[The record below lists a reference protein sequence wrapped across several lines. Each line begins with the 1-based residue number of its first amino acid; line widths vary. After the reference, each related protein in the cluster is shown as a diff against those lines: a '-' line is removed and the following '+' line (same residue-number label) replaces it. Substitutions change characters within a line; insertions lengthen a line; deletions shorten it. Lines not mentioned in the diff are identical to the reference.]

1 MPSFDE
7 AWEAVAGSC
16 DGEPVPPTLRA
27 LLRWL
32 FLLNFA
38 LLIFASPTVAF
49 AAADESGPGHFV
61 EVEKGN
67 IYYEECGTGPS
78 AVVLIHDGIAH
89 SAVWDAVWPAFCKE
103 FHTVRYDRRGY
114 GRSPAATTWYYET
127 DDLFTLLRHLKIS
140 RAFLVGSSHG
150 GALTIDF
157 TLAHP
162 KLVDGMVLVGA
173 VVSGYGFSD
182 HFLNRGNANN
192 APMEKNDV
200 AAMISNWSND
210 KYLLAADHPEAKKKL
225 HEILSAAPQD
235 LNHPDFPR
243 PTPDSLPRL
252 NEIRVPALILVGDID
267 IPDVHSHAGVIEA
280 GIPNS
285 RRIILEDAGH
295 LMYLEKP
302 EEFTLLVITF
312 IKANRD

>member
-1 MPSFDE
+1 MEKYVF
-7 AWEAVAGSC
+7 
-16 DGEPVPPTLRA
+16 R
-27 LLRWL
+27 
-32 FLLNFA
+32 
-38 LLIFASPTVAF
+38 LIFAPLVAF
-49 AAADESGPGHFV
+49 IALTLPNSASTSADEPAPGHFV
-61 EVEKGN
+61 EVENGK
-67 IYYEECGTGPS
+67 IYYEECGTGPD

-89 SAVWDAVWPAFCKE
+89 SAVWDGVWPAFCKQ

-114 GRSPAATTWYYET
+114 GRSPAAATWYYET
-127 DDLFTLLRHLKIS
+127 DDLYTLLRHLKIS

-162 KLVDGMVLVGA
+162 KLVEGMVLVGA

-192 APMEKNDV
+192 QPLEKNDS
-200 AAMISNWSND
+200 AGMISNWAND

-225 HEILSAAPQD
+225 HDILSAAPQD
-235 LNHPDFPR
+235 LNHSDFPR

-252 NEIRVPALILVGDID
+252 NEIRVSTLILVGDVD
-267 IPDVHSHAGVIEA
+267 IPDVHAHAGVIEA

-285 RRIILEDAGH
+285 RRIIVEDAGH

-302 EEFTLLVITF
+302 EEFSRLVIAF
-312 IKANRD
+312 INANRD

>member
-1 MPSFDE
+1 MHQCS
-7 AWEAVAGSC
+7 V
-16 DGEPVPPTLRA
+16 
-27 LLRWL
+27 RWL
-32 FLLNFA
+32 PLLS
-38 LLIFASPTVAF
+38 LVLVIVTSPAGVL
-49 AAADESGPGHFV
+49 AATDESAPGHFV
-61 EVEKGN
+61 EVEKGK
-67 IYYEECGTGPS
+67 IYYDECGSGPD

-114 GRSPAATTWYYET
+114 GRSPVATTWYYET

-150 GALTIDF
+150 GALAIDF
-157 TLAHP
+157 TLAHL

-173 VVSGYGFSD
+173 VVSGYFSD
-182 HFLNRGNANN
+182 HVLNRGNANN
-192 APMEKNDV
+192 APLEKNDA

-210 KYLLAADHPEAKKKL
+210 KYLLAVDHPEAKKKL
-225 HEILSAAPQD
+225 HEILSASPQD

-252 NEIRVPALILVGDID
+252 GEIHVPTQILVGDID
-267 IPDVHSHAGVIEA
+267 IPDVHAHAGVIEA

-285 RRIILEDAGH
+285 RRIVVEDSGH

-302 EEFTLLVITF
+302 DEFTRLVIAF

>member
-1 MPSFDE
+1 MKRCP
-7 AWEAVAGSC
+7 
-16 DGEPVPPTLRA
+16 
-27 LLRWL
+27 LRWL
-32 FLLNFA
+32 FKLSLA
-38 LLIFASPTVAF
+38 LIILASPVGIL
-49 AAADESGPGHFV
+49 AATDESAPGHFV
-61 EVEKGN
+61 EVEKGK
-67 IYYEECGTGPS
+67 IYYDECGSGPD

-127 DDLFTLLRHLKIS
+127 DDLFTLLRHLKIN

-150 GALTIDF
+150 GELTIDF

-173 VVSGYGFSD
+173 VVSGYGYSD

-192 APMEKNDV
+192 APLEKNDV

-210 KYLLAADHPEAKKKL
+210 KYLLAADHPESKKKL

-235 LNHPDFPR
+235 LNHPDFPH

-252 NEIRVPALILVGDID
+252 AEIHVPSLILVGDID

-285 RRIILEDAGH
+285 RRIVVEDSGH

-302 EEFTLLVITF
+302 EEFVRLVIAF
-312 IKANRD
+312 IKYNRD

>member
-1 MPSFDE
+1 MKRCP
-7 AWEAVAGSC
+7 
-16 DGEPVPPTLRA
+16 
-27 LLRWL
+27 LRWL
-32 FLLNFA
+32 FKLSLA
-38 LLIFASPTVAF
+38 LVILASPVGVLGAT
-49 AAADESGPGHFV
+49 DESAPGHFV
-61 EVEKGN
+61 EVEKGK
-67 IYYEECGTGPS
+67 IYYEECGTGPD

-89 SAVWDAVWPAFCKE
+89 SAVWDAVWPAFCIE

-127 DDLFTLLRHLKIS
+127 DDIFTLLRHLKIN

-150 GALTIDF
+150 GGLTIDF

-162 KLVDGMVLVGA
+162 KLVEGMVLVGA
-173 VVSGYGFSD
+173 VVSGYGYSD
-182 HFLNRGNANN
+182 HFLDRGNANN
-192 APMEKNDV
+192 VPMEKNDV
-200 AAMISNWSND
+200 AAMISNWAND

-235 LNHPDFPR
+235 LTHPDFPR

-252 NEIRVPALILVGDID
+252 GQIRVPTLILVGDID
-267 IPDVHSHAGVIEA
+267 IPDVHAHAGVIEA

-285 RRIILEDAGH
+285 RRIVVDDSGH

-302 EEFTLLVITF
+302 EAFTRLVITF
-312 IKANRD
+312 IKANE

>member
-1 MPSFDE
+1 VEKYVFRS
-7 AWEAVAGSC
+7 
-16 DGEPVPPTLRA
+16 
-27 LLRWL
+27 
-32 FLLNFA
+32 
-38 LLIFASPTVAF
+38 IFAPLVAF
-49 AAADESGPGHFV
+49 IALTLPNSPSTSADEPASGHFV
-61 EVEKGN
+61 EVENGK
-67 IYYEECGTGPS
+67 IYYDECGTGPD

-89 SAVWDAVWPAFCKE
+89 SAIWDGVWPAFCKQ

-127 DDLFTLLRHLKIS
+127 DDLYTLLRHLKIS

-150 GALTIDF
+150 GELTIDF

-162 KLVDGMVLVGA
+162 KLVEGMVLVGA

-192 APMEKNDV
+192 QPLEKNDS
-200 AAMISNWSND
+200 AALISNWAND

-225 HEILSAAPQD
+225 HDILSAAPQD

-243 PTPDSLPRL
+243 LTPDSLPRL
-252 NEIRVPALILVGDID
+252 NEIRVPTLILVGDVD
-267 IPDVHSHAGVIEA
+267 IPDVHAHAGVIEA

-285 RRIILEDAGH
+285 RRIVVEDTGH
-295 LMYLEKP
+295 LMYLEKT
-302 EEFTLLVITF
+302 EEFSLLVITF

>member
-1 MPSFDE
+1 MNQCSLRRLFVLSL
-7 AWEAVAGSC
+7 AFIALTL
-16 DGEPVPPTLRA
+16 PTL
-27 LLRWL
+27 
-32 FLLNFA
+32 
-38 LLIFASPTVAF
+38 AS
-49 AAADESGPGHFV
+49 AAADESAPGHFV
-61 EVEKGN
+61 EVEKGK
-67 IYYEECGTGPS
+67 IYYDECGTGPD
-78 AVVLIHDGIAH
+78 AVILIHDGIAH

-127 DDLFTLLRHLKIS
+127 DDLFTLVRHLKITH
-140 RAFLVGSSHG
+140 AFLVGSSHG

-173 VVSGYGFSD
+173 VVSGYGFSN

-200 AAMISNWSND
+200 AAMTSNWSND

-225 HEILSAAPQD
+225 HEILSSAPQD
-235 LNHPDFPR
+235 LNHPDFMR

-252 NEIRVPALILVGDID
+252 NEIRVSTLVLVGDID
-267 IPDVHSHAGVIEA
+267 IPDVHAHAGVIEV

-285 RRIILEDAGH
+285 RRIVVEDAGH
-295 LMYLEKP
+295 LVYLEKP
-302 EEFTLLVITF
+302 EEFSRLVITF
-312 IKANRD
+312 IKTNRD

>member
-1 MPSFDE
+1 VEKYVFRS
-7 AWEAVAGSC
+7 
-16 DGEPVPPTLRA
+16 
-27 LLRWL
+27 
-32 FLLNFA
+32 
-38 LLIFASPTVAF
+38 IFAPLVAF
-49 AAADESGPGHFV
+49 IALTLPNSASTSPDDSGPGHFV
-61 EVEKGN
+61 EVENGK
-67 IYYEECGTGPS
+67 IYYDECGTGPD
-78 AVVLIHDGIAH
+78 AIVLIHDGIAH
-89 SAVWDAVWPAFCKE
+89 SAIWDGVWPAFCKQ

-127 DDLFTLLRHLKIS
+127 DDLYTLLRHLKIS

-150 GALTIDF
+150 GELTIDF

-162 KLVDGMVLVGA
+162 KLVEGMVLVGA

-192 APMEKNDV
+192 QPLEKNDS
-200 AAMISNWSND
+200 AALISNWAND

-225 HEILSAAPQD
+225 HDILSAAPQD

-252 NEIRVPALILVGDID
+252 NEIRVPTLMLVGDVD
-267 IPDVHSHAGVIEA
+267 IPDVHAHAGVIEA

-285 RRIILEDAGH
+285 RRIVVDDAGH

-302 EEFTLLVITF
+302 EEFSRLVITF

>member
-1 MPSFDE
+1 VEKYVFRS
-7 AWEAVAGSC
+7 
-16 DGEPVPPTLRA
+16 
-27 LLRWL
+27 
-32 FLLNFA
+32 
-38 LLIFASPTVAF
+38 IFAPLVVFIALTLPNSASTSP
-49 AAADESGPGHFV
+49 DDSGPGHFV
-61 EVEKGN
+61 EVENGK
-67 IYYEECGTGPS
+67 IYYDECGTGPD

-89 SAVWDAVWPAFCKE
+89 SAIWDGVWPAFCKQ

-127 DDLFTLLRHLKIS
+127 DDLYTLLRHLKIS

-162 KLVDGMVLVGA
+162 KLVEGMVLVGA

-192 APMEKNDV
+192 QPLEKNDS
-200 AAMISNWSND
+200 AALISNWAND

-225 HEILSAAPQD
+225 HDILSAAPQD

-252 NEIRVPALILVGDID
+252 NEIRVPTLILVGDVD
-267 IPDVHSHAGVIEA
+267 IPDVHAHAGVLEA

-285 RRIILEDAGH
+285 RRIVVENTGH

-302 EEFTLLVITF
+302 EEFSRLVITF
-312 IKANRD
+312 INANRD

>member
-1 MPSFDE
+1 MHQCS
-7 AWEAVAGSC
+7 V
-16 DGEPVPPTLRA
+16 
-27 LLRWL
+27 RWL
-32 FLLNFA
+32 PLLS
-38 LLIFASPTVAF
+38 LVLVIVTSPAGVL
-49 AAADESGPGHFV
+49 AATDESAPGHFV
-61 EVEKGN
+61 EVEKGK
-67 IYYEECGTGPS
+67 IYYDECGSGPD

-89 SAVWDAVWPAFCKE
+89 SAVWDAVWTAFCKE

-114 GRSPAATTWYYET
+114 GRSPVATTWYYET
-127 DDLFTLLRHLKIS
+127 DDLFTLLCHLKIS

-150 GALTIDF
+150 GALAIDF

-173 VVSGYGFSD
+173 VVSGYFSD
-182 HFLNRGNANN
+182 HVLNRGNANN
-192 APMEKNDV
+192 APLEKNDA

-210 KYLLAADHPEAKKKL
+210 KYLLAVDHPEAKKKL
-225 HEILSAAPQD
+225 HEILSASPQD

-252 NEIRVPALILVGDID
+252 GEIHVPTQILVGDID
-267 IPDVHSHAGVIEA
+267 IPDVHAHAGVIEA

-285 RRIILEDAGH
+285 RRIVVEDSGH

-302 EEFTLLVITF
+302 DEFTRLVIAF

>member
-1 MPSFDE
+1 MRRCP
-7 AWEAVAGSC
+7 
-16 DGEPVPPTLRA
+16 
-27 LLRWL
+27 LRWL
-32 FLLNFA
+32 FKLSLA
-38 LLIFASPTVAF
+38 LVILASSAGIL
-49 AAADESGPGHFV
+49 AATDESAPGHFV
-61 EVEKGN
+61 EVEKGK
-67 IYYEECGTGPS
+67 IYYDECGSGPD

-127 DDLFTLLRHLKIS
+127 DDLFTLLRHLKIN

-150 GALTIDF
+150 GELTIDF

-162 KLVDGMVLVGA
+162 KLVEGMVLVGA

-192 APMEKNDV
+192 APLEKNDV
-200 AAMISNWSND
+200 AAMVSNWAND
-210 KYLLAADHPEAKKKL
+210 KFLLAADHPEAKKKL
-225 HEILSAAPQD
+225 HEILSTAPQD

-243 PTPDSLPRL
+243 PIPDSLPRL
-252 NEIRVPALILVGDID
+252 GEIHVPTLILVGDID

-285 RRIILEDAGH
+285 RRIVVEDSGH

-302 EEFTLLVITF
+302 EEFTRLVVTF